1 VRCDAPVAADGHPDH
16 HRDELFDLPL
26 EGAGR
31 HGGTAH
37 LAEST
42 VDIRDHLAQGMSLR
56 IEVIQ
61 YVVEMVVFTHIRSH
75 RTLWAT
81 DFALWWR
88 Y

>member
-1 VRCDAPVAADGHPDH
+1 
-16 HRDELFDLPL
+16 
-26 EGAGR
+26 
-31 HGGTAH
+31 
-37 LAEST
+37 
-42 VDIRDHLAQGMSLR
+42 MSLR